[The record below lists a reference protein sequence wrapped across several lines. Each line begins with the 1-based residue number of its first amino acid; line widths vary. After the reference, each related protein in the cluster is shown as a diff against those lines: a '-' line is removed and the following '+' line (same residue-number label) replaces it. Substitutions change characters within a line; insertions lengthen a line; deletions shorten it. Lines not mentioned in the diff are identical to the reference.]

1 MKETSRREFLDLT
14 GRCAALGIGMSA
26 FYPLFLSGCKE
37 LGTMADIGTG
47 IGVASGTISPE
58 QADSI
63 RKSAKAVA
71 RTFEDFTPEQEYYIG
86 RTIGAMILEKYPAYP
101 DESANRYLNVMGKTL
116 ALASDMPETFGGYH
130 FLIQDSDQINGL
142 SAPGGLIFITRGM
155 LRCCRNEDAVAAVL
169 AHEIGHVQLKHGLQ
183 AIEKSRVTT
192 ALTTLGIEGAKTF
205 GGEDLAGLTR
215 TFEESITD
223 ITQTLINNGYSRGFE
238 GEADM
243 AAVTTLDRVGYD
255 PNGLIDMLNVMAQK
269 LVPGR
274 PDFARTHPAP
284 VSRIAEIEKVIGRHG
299 AVKSTGSRQ
308 ARFRKY
314 LGGI

>member
-1 MKETSRREFLDLT
+1 VKETSRREFLDLT
-14 GRCAALGIGMSA
+14 GRCAALGIGLSA
-26 FYPLFLSGCKE
+26 LYPLFFSGCKE

-130 FLIQDSDQINGL
+130 FLIQDSGQVNGL
-142 SAPGGLIFITRGM
+142 SAPGGLVFITRGM
-155 LRCCRNEDAVAAVL
+155 LRCCRSEDAVAAVL
-169 AHEIGHVQLKHGLQ
+169 AHEIGHVQMKHGLQ
-183 AIEKSRVTT
+183 AIKKSRVTT

-215 TFEESITD
+215 TFEDSVTD

-238 GEADM
+238 READM
-243 AAVTTLDRVGYD
+243 AAVTLMNRVGYD
-255 PNGLIDMLNVMAQK
+255 PNGLTDMLKVMAEK

-284 VSRIAEIEKVIGRHG
+284 AIRIAEIEKVIGRHG
-299 AVKSTGSRQ
+299 AVTSTGARQ
-308 ARFRKY
+308 ARFRKN